1 MCRTHKLKKGK
12 KIMKKIMVLAVAM
25 FAMATAT
32 FAADEETNATA
43 AYNMNIKMS
52 SLADALSLN
61 IDQVEAVADVHKNF
75 TADMMN
81 AATAKGED
89 RSAMIDKAVLKD
101 LKYMHVILD
110 NISVH
115 NEKPICTDI
124 YYDRPY
130 SANRLCAQAS
140 LPSSF
145 QLHPATAR
153 HGRVHS
159 YIYL

>member
-1 MCRTHKLKKGK
+1 
-12 KIMKKIMVLAVAM
+12 MKKIMVLAVAM

-110 NISVH
+110 NSQYRKYVMLLNTNPKGKKNPSQDKTLTGILILNLSL
-115 NEKPICTDI
+115 IFLI
-124 YYDRPY
+124 YKKMIT
-130 SANRLCAQAS
+130 SN
-140 LPSSF
+140 
-145 QLHPATAR
+145 
-153 HGRVHS
+153 HG
-159 YIYL
+159 

>member
-1 MCRTHKLKKGK
+1 MFNKSSLETEQLGYLLHETRKVKKGK

-81 AATAKGED
+81 AATAKGEE

-101 LKYMHVILD
+101 LKYMHVIL
-110 NISVH
+110 H
-115 NEKPICTDI
+115 NSQYRKHVMLLNTTLI
-124 YYDRPY
+124 
-130 SANRLCAQAS
+130 NRGLK
-140 LPSSF
+140 
-145 QLHPATAR
+145 
-153 HGRVHS
+153 
-159 YIYL
+159 

>member
-43 AYNMNIKMS
+43 VYNMNIKMS

-110 NISVH
+110 NSQYRKYVMLL
-115 NEKPICTDI
+115 NTTLV
-124 YYDRPY
+124 
-130 SANRLCAQAS
+130 NRGLK
-140 LPSSF
+140 
-145 QLHPATAR
+145 
-153 HGRVHS
+153 
-159 YIYL
+159 